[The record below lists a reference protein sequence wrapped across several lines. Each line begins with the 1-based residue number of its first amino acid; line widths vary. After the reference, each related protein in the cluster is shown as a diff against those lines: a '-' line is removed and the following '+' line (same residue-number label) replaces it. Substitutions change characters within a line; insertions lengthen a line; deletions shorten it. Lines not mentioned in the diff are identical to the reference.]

1 MSGSKAQR
9 DMEKL
14 LDKYDRL
21 RRKTAKLIKKRD
33 RMSYHTYVDYKTR
46 YVMEI
51 GVLEYD
57 FLKVENNLLKMRRK
71 IEIIHELMDNDEKVD
86 ISLIEHLLE
95 KEFEESE
102 HKLKNM
108 ERDIEI
114 AKILKSDKR
123 LSLKDERNLDRI
135 YEEMIL
141 ELHPDIN
148 LEVLSE
154 QDLDW
159 EKILWTYETSD
170 LETMRTLKEILEEG
184 VPSYG
189 LMEIGFNSLEDR
201 VEYLKETS
209 RRVES
214 EIEEMKTNFP
224 FDMVDLLKDEEW
236 LEEKKEELRE
246 NTEIYR
252 EVERELGNY
261 MLKILP
267 QRAIYKN

>member
-1 MSGSKAQR
+1 
-9 DMEKL
+9 
-14 LDKYDRL
+14 
-21 RRKTAKLIKKRD
+21 
-33 RMSYHTYVDYKTR
+33 
-46 YVMEI
+46 
-51 GVLEYD
+51 
-57 FLKVENNLLKMRRK
+57 
-71 IEIIHELMDNDEKVD
+71 
-86 ISLIEHLLE
+86 
-95 KEFEESE
+95 
-102 HKLKNM
+102 M